1 VVQPGALVCVMGAN
15 ERTII
20 KIDQV
25 AFEAKYSVTTL
36 SSRLGT
42 TRIRFSVCLFNSS

>member
-42 TRIRFSVCLFNSS
+42 TRTRLIFILFV

>member
-42 TRIRFSVCLFNSS
+42 TRIKLIFSLFF